1 MTVGEGDRALLRD
14 LRFHFRCGDDAEF
27 RQQVAEFAEALTR
40 VNTLELLKY
49 GEGLACCL
57 SCGGVRYI
65 PPPSCG
71 TDRPCQEVYD
81 VLNLY
86 ARKRGTCFDLAAERA
101 ARHRV
106 EAIEAGAE
114 FPAEAAAWVVVEDQV
129 QQSPYGDEF
138 NEVVPGRYHAFVE
151 RADGAVE
158 DPSEELQGKVGA
170 DACQC
175 GGHDGA

>member
-1 MTVGEGDRALLRD
+1 MPEQGTRGMQRD

-49 GEGLACCL
+49 GEDLPCCL
-57 SCGGVRYI
+57 TCGSVRYI

-81 VLNLY
+81 ALNIY
-86 ARKRGTCFDLAAERA
+86 QRKRGTCFDLAAERA

-114 FPAEAAAWVVVEDQV
+114 FPAEGVAWVVVQDQV
-129 QQSPYGDEF
+129 QESPYGPEFDE
-138 NEVVPGRYHAFVE
+138 VIPGHYHAFVE
-151 RADGAVE
+151 RADGEVE
-158 DPSEELQGKVGA
+158 DPSEELQSQPAGA
-170 DACQC
+170 SCGC
-175 GGHDGA
+175 GGHDGVA